1 MHTIADRRLLMLRP
15 GDIVISPARQSR
27 RYDEYELKRLAD
39 CIASNGLV
47 EPIPVRRANGAY
59 ELIAGE
65 RRLLAA
71 KAAGLRRIPCVL
83 HKADDIT
90 ADFYSVIENL
100 QRCTP
105 DIFEEAQQIKQ
116 LLERYSITQTEAA
129 IRLGITQYALA
140 SRLSL
145 LNLDPALR
153 HRMTDSGL
161 TVKHARALLRLPQD
175 KRSDALDAIIA
186 DGLTVRQTE
195 ELTERILHPADEPP
209 PPPEPIRKMAVGDVR
224 FFSNSLSK
232 LVDKARSAGIPAQTR
247 RNETDKYIE
256 YKVRIKKEAA
266 VSECQLHIR

>member
-71 KAAGLRRIPCVL
+71 RAAGLRRIPCVL

-145 LNLDPALR
+145 LNLDPDLR

-161 TVKHARALLRLPQD
+161 TVKHARALLRL
-175 KRSDALDAIIA
+175 
-186 DGLTVRQTE
+186 RQTE

-266 VSECQLHIR
+266 VSECQLHIC